1 MDHDEVVRRMNFLKK
16 AIIISILLLLA
27 IIWILPVYVMFT
39 TSLKSLAE
47 VSKGEYLAFP
57 LKLRVENWTQAYK
70 VLKNP
75 LKNSFLV
82 SIGATFITVLIGSWS
97 GYALAR
103 FNFKGKNKLFFMI
116 AIVTFIPYQIF
127 LIPLTQLIVN
137 LGLFNTL
144 WGMILAYV
152 ILNSP
157 MAILITSLFFRTI
170 PKELQE
176 AAALDG
182 CGPINFYF
190 KILLPLSLSGL
201 TSAAVLSFVNIW
213 NEFIIALSLS
223 RDPTTRLAIP
233 VVAGLKGS
241 YVAQWNML
249 MAGAAIVS
257 IPGILVLIFFGK
269 FFVKGLIAGA
279 IKE

>member
-1 MDHDEVVRRMNFLKK
+1 MDYEKVVGRMNFLQKTV
-16 AIIISILLLLA
+16 IIFILIFLV
-27 IIWILPVYVMFT
+27 IIWVLPVYVMFT

-47 VSKGEYLAFP
+47 VSKGEYLTFP
-57 LKLRVENWTQAYK
+57 LEFKTENWLQAYR
-70 VLKNP
+70 VLKNS

-82 SIGATFITVLIGSWS
+82 SMGATFIVVFIGSWS

-103 FNFKGKNKLFFMI
+103 FNFKGRNGLFFMI
-116 AIVTFIPYQIF
+116 AIATFIPYQIF
-127 LIPLTQLIVN
+127 LIPLTQLIVK

-144 WGMILAYV
+144 YGMILAYV

-157 MAILITSLFFRTI
+157 MAILIISLFFRTI

-182 CGPINFYF
+182 CSPIKFYF

-213 NEFIIALSLS
+213 NEFILALSLS

-257 IPGILVLIFFGK
+257 IPGILVLVFLGK
-269 FFVKGLIAGA
+269 FFVKGLITGA